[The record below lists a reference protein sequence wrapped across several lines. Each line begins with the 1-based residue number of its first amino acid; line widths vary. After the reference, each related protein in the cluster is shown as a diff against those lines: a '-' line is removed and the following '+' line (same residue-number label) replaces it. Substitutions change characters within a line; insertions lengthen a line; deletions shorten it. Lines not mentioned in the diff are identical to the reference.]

1 MLAVMFITFLVF
13 LVFGMPIGFSMGFS
27 ALLAILTSGKDI
39 MLIIPAKLFGGVD
52 SFTLMAIPLFIL
64 AGKLM
69 EEGGVS
75 VRLVKFANSLVGAFK
90 GGLAYVSVVSSVIF
104 AGISGSASAD
114 TSAIGSIL
122 IPSMIRENYKKGFV
136 ACLIA
141 SAGTIGPVIP
151 PSLLMIIYSSITGL
165 SIATLFLAGIV
176 PGLLMAASL
185 LVISYFY
192 ARKHPETVTEKK
204 FSVRE
209 LFQSLKDAIIAL
221 SLPVI
226 IVGGIITGVF
236 TATEAAAV
244 SVFLALIIGLFIYRE
259 VSIKDCWRILAEAA
273 KSSASLMMIVGMAA
287 VFGWVLGIEQFPK
300 IAVNF
305 LVSLTD
311 SPSVIVLLV
320 VIFMLI
326 VGCFVETI
334 AALVIL
340 IPVLHPIALQFGFDP
355 VHFAM
360 VVVITALI
368 GAVTPPVGILLF
380 ISAGMAEVKMKE
392 VLKFVVPFIATL
404 IVVVLLVAYVPWFT
418 LVIPNLLAG

>member
-1 MLAVMFITFLVF
+1 MLFFLFVTFLILLF
-13 LVFGMPIGFSMGFS
+13 FGMPIGFAMGFS
-27 ALLAILTSGKDI
+27 AVIAIISSGRDILLIV
-39 MLIIPAKLFGGVD
+39 PAKLFAGVD

-64 AGKLM
+64 AGKIM

-75 VRLVKFANSLVGAFK
+75 TRLVQFANSLVGAFK
-90 GGLAYVSVVSSVIF
+90 GGLAYVSVISSIIF

-122 IPSMIRENYKKGFV
+122 IPSMIREKYEKGFV

-165 SIATLFLAGIV
+165 SIATLFLAGII
-176 PGLLMAASL
+176 PGLIMGASL

-192 ARKHPETVTEKK
+192 ARKHPETVTDKR
-204 FSVRE
+204 FSIRD
-209 LFQSLKDAIIAL
+209 LLKSFKEAVVAL
-221 SLPVI
+221 LLPVI
-226 IVGGIITGVF
+226 IVGGIISGVF

-244 SVFLALIIGLFIYRE
+244 SVFLALIIGLFIYKE
-259 VSIKDCWRILAEAA
+259 ISVKDCWRIFAEAA
-273 KSSASLMMIVGMAA
+273 KSSATLMIIVGMAA
-287 VFGWVLGIEQFPK
+287 VFGWVLGVEQFPK
-300 IAVNF
+300 IAVNS
-305 LVSLTD
+305 LVTLT
-311 SPSVIVLLV
+311 SNPSIVLLL
-320 VIFMLI
+320 VIVFMLL

-334 AALVIL
+334 AALVIF

-360 VVVITALI
+360 VVLITALI

-380 ISAGMAEVKMKE
+380 ISAGMAEVKMKN
-392 VLKFVVPFIATL
+392 VFKFVVPFIATL
-404 IVVVLLVAYVPWFT
+404 IIVDLLVAYVPWFT
-418 LVIPNLLAG
+418 LVIPNLLGG